1 MKETKESIIEK
12 ISKDPKFSN
21 VSKNLNDEE
30 RKKVDGIISNFVE
43 QFILPL
49 QDLVEKAKDP
59 QVKQDIRKI
68 LESNKSEEKDGSGK

>member
-1 MKETKESIIEK
+1 MKETKESILEK

-21 VSKNLNDEE
+21 VSKKLSDEE

-49 QDLVEKAKDP
+49 QDLVDQAKDP

-68 LESNKSEEKDGSGK
+68 LESDKSEDKDGSGK